1 MLKMKLKVGKDIEF
15 KLDGEIKKGTIISIS
30 MNGESVVVKYN
41 YAFKT
46 VVKLTDIIDSK
57 KT

>member
-1 MLKMKLKVGKDIEF
+1 MKLKVGKDIEF